1 MSLQHPKI
9 NKHSL
14 STWYQS
20 QLCHVACM
28 RAQWNQI
35 SKGEQGLVK
44 RQQTAVDSNV
54 FPIILQ
60 SHFEDR
66 LSWANS
72 VPRLKCT
79 KVSLDKKKRPNAPEV

>member
-1 MSLQHPKI
+1 MISESAVLRSLQ
-9 NKHSL
+9 
-14 STWYQS
+14 
-20 QLCHVACM
+20 
-28 RAQWNQI
+28 WNEI
-35 SKGEQGLVK
+35 SKGEPGLVK

-66 LSWANS
+66 LSWTNS

-79 KVSLDKKKRPNAPEV
+79 KVAWDKKRGQMHLR